1 MKIVTSMAEAMALG
15 SDIKLYVDAPD
26 SIRGYFPGEIAEP
39 VADENPVPQ
48 EVSKYKAMK
57 ALAAAGL
64 AGAYQAWVSD
74 PKRTFLEL
82 AAVNATTDW
91 VRTDTSLI
99 AAATALGLS
108 SAQLDDLFRLAD
120 TL

>member
-1 MKIVTSMAEAMALG
+1 MIIKHSWAEVQALPAGYKIYKD
-15 SDIKLYVDAPD
+15 SDTEYRCYL
-26 SIRGYFPGEIAEP
+26 
-39 VADENPVPQ
+39 ADEIPDPEPEANPVPQ
-48 EVSKYKAMK
+48 SVSKYQAMK

-64 AGAYQAWVSD
+64 AEAYQAWVSD

-82 AAVNATTDW
+82 AAVSATTDW
-91 VRTDTSLI
+91 VRTDQNLI

>member
-1 MKIVTSMAEAMALG
+1 MKTVTSMAEAMALG
-15 SDIKLYVDAPD
+15 NDLKLYVDAPG
-26 SIRGYFPGEIAEP
+26 SIRVYFPGEIPEP
-39 VADENPVPQ
+39 VVNANPVPQ
-48 EVSKYKAMK
+48 SVSKYKAMK

-91 VRTDTSLI
+91 VRTDTNLI
-99 AAATALGLS
+99 AAATALSLS
-108 SAQLDDLFRLAD
+108 SSQLDDLFRLAD
-120 TL
+120 SL

>member
-1 MKIVTSMAEAMALG
+1 MKTVTSIVEAMALG
-15 SDIKLYVDAPD
+15 SDLKLYVDAPD
-26 SIRGYFPGEIAEP
+26 SIRVYFPGEIPDPEP
-39 VADENPVPQ
+39 EANPVPQ
-48 EVSKYKAMK
+48 SVSKYKAMK

-91 VRTDTSLI
+91 VRTDTNLI
-99 AAATALGLS
+99 AAATALSLS
-108 SAQLDDLFRLAD
+108 SSQLDDLFRLAD
-120 TL
+120 SL

>member
-1 MKIVTSMAEAMALG
+1 MKTVTSIAEAMALG
-15 SDIKLYVDAPD
+15 SDLKLYVDDPD
-26 SIRGYFPGEIAEP
+26 SIRVYFPGEIPEP
-39 VADENPVPQ
+39 AVDENPVPQ

-64 AGAYQAWVSD
+64 AEAYQAWVSA
-74 PKRTFLEL
+74 PERTFLEL
-82 AAVNATTDW
+82 AAVNATVDW
-91 VRTDTSLI
+91 ERSDPALI
-99 AAATALGLS
+99 AAATAIGLS

>member
-1 MKIVTSMAEAMALG
+1 MIIKHSWAEVRALPAGYKIY
-15 SDIKLYVDAPD
+15 KD
-26 SIRGYFPGEIAEP
+26 SETEYRCYLDGEIPDPEP
-39 VADENPVPQ
+39 EANPVPQ
-48 EVSKYKAMK
+48 SVSKYKAMK

-91 VRTDTSLI
+91 VRTDTNLI

-108 SAQLDDLFRLAD
+108 SEQLDDLFRLAD